1 MALSL
6 LAGPPHG
13 GGHDK
18 THSDD
23 EHIWMD
29 GFMIWMGPITP
40 IIVLCHPDLIR
51 TMANASGTHAELV
64 VVGVVA
70 YLRASSFSLLLLCG
84 PHRTLAPP
92 PLFSLSRLPLYFY
105 QDLSHYLFPAP
116 AAVCTPTWSHE

>member
-1 MALSL
+1 MTKFTQMMNTY
-6 LAGPPHG
+6 PN
-13 GGHDK
+13 
-18 THSDD
+18 
-23 EHIWMD
+23 

-92 PLFSLSRLPLYFY
+92 PLFSLSRLLLYFY